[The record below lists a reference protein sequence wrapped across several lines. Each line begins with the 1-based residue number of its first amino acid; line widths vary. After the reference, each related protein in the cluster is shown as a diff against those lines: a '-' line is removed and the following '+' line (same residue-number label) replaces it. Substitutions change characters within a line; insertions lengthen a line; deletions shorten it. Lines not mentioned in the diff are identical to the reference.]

1 MPDILFSA
9 CSSNNLYDPKLWKNM
24 KNQTDTSLAL
34 TQNSQLLNTGQ
45 KLSVAVGGVGLLMLL
60 VSWFSQKALV
70 PALTLPLSL
79 LLMAAGVFLYARASY
94 RGVPVGVKNNG
105 VMFRNLNNRGV
116 WAYLLAVLLTGFYVC
131 LYWYPQYMTG
141 LIQLFEPL
149 SQVVRHRAADQWFV
163 YGTLYTLGVLL
174 LGAKFIYK
182 YRYNRYQV
190 IRTISVMFFQL
201 VFSFLIPAWMQMMNQ
216 PDFYFTYFWPL
227 KYDYLF
233 PSTVSW
239 LTNPDT
245 TRIGVFLVFWGA
257 VMTFVATPILT
268 YFFGKRW
275 YCSWVCGCG
284 ALAETTGDSFRTL
297 SDKSLRAW
305 KIERYLIYSVLVFI
319 TITTIL
325 LWVNSYS
332 KGGVFGDLS
341 LTVSKTY
348 SFLIGSMFSGVIG
361 TGFYPIL
368 GNRSWCRFGCPQAAI
383 LGILQKYF
391 SRFRITTNGA
401 QCISCGNCS
410 TYCEMGIDVKAYAQR
425 GQDIVRAS
433 CVGCGI
439 CSAVCPRGVLRLEN
453 GSADIFDR
461 ASLTR
466 TDV

>member
-1 MPDILFSA
+1 MNTST
-9 CSSNNLYDPKLWKNM
+9 
-24 KNQTDTSLAL
+24 TDTSLAL
-34 TQNSQLLNTGQ
+34 VQTPLMRTSQ
-45 KLSVAVGGVGLLMLL
+45 KLSIAVGGIGLLIILFTW
-60 VSWFSQKALV
+60 VTKHSFAS
-70 PALTLPLSL
+70 PGITLSVAL
-79 LLMAAGVFLYARASY
+79 LLMA
-94 RGVPVGVKNNG
+94 VGVGGYAYSEYAHLPEGIKNNG
-105 VMFRNLNNRGV
+105 VMFRSLSNRGIV
-116 WAYLLAVLLTGFYVC
+116 AYLTGILLTGFYVC
-131 LYWYPQYMTG
+131 LYWYSEYLTG
-141 LIQLFEPL
+141 LIQLFDPL
-149 SQVVRHRAADQWFV
+149 SQFMRHKAADQWFV
-163 YGTLYTLGVLL
+163 YGSFYTFGVLV

-182 YRYNRYQV
+182 YRHNRYQI

-201 VFSFLIPAWMQMMNQ
+201 MFAFLIPAWMLMMNQ
-216 PDFYFTYFWPL
+216 PEFYFTYFWPL

-233 PSTVSW
+233 PSTISW
-239 LTNPDT
+239 LTSSGT
-245 TRIGVFLVFWGA
+245 HWGVFLVFWGA
-257 VMTFVATPILT
+257 MMTLIATPTLT

-297 SDKSLRAW
+297 SDKSLKAW

-325 LWVNSYS
+325 LWVNSYME
-332 KGGVFGDLS
+332 GGLLGDFSLS
-341 LTVSKTY
+341 VSKTY

-383 LGILQKYF
+383 LGIIQKYF
-391 SRFRITTNGA
+391 SRFRITTNGG
-401 QCISCGNCS
+401 QCIGCGNCS

-453 GSADIFDR
+453 GAADIFDR
-461 ASLTR
+461 ATITKL
-466 TDV
+466 